1 MARSLECRSETS
13 RAWLAMGTLIK
24 VRVPDLPAADAID
37 GIRRVRARVE
47 ALETAM
53 TLFRPESPL
62 VALNASKED
71 VWLSVPG
78 DLVEPVGASLDA
90 WRESDCA
97 FDPSVAPAM
106 KAWGLYGLN
115 GSNPTREF
123 LRSWKDRPKADAVE
137 VDSANRRLRRQDAR
151 VELDM
156 GAIGKGIAVDAAL
169 SELRNA
175 GSKAALVNFGGEIG
189 VLGAPDDMPE
199 GWPVGIAHPR
209 KPGEFCAEFS
219 LKSGHLATSGDYERW
234 VSTTSGRKH
243 HILDPVMGEPVPGVV
258 SVTVW
263 RSSGIEADVASTAEF
278 VQLGRGACSGSG
290 MSILGGSGTSLR
302 LPGAGGS
309 GSGSGYPGGSGT
321 LSIVF
326 SNQWLFRSARDH

>member
-1 MARSLECRSETS
+1 
-13 RAWLAMGTLIK
+13 MGTLIE

-47 ALETAM
+47 ALEAAM

-62 VALNASKED
+62 VALNASKEGA
-71 VWLSVPG
+71 WLTVPG
-78 DLVEPVGASLDA
+78 DLADAVCASLDA
-90 WRESDCA
+90 WRDSEGA

-106 KAWGLYGLN
+106 KAWGLYDLN

-123 LRSWKDRPKADAVE
+123 LRSWKARPQADAVE
-137 VDSANRRLRRQDAR
+137 IDIANRRLRRQDAR

-156 GAIGKGIAVDAAL
+156 GAIGKGIAVDVAL

-209 KPGEFCAEFS
+209 KPGEFCAEFT
-219 LKSGHLATSGDYERW
+219 LRSGHIATSGDYERW
-234 VSTTSGRKH
+234 VDTPSGRKH
-243 HILDPVMGEPVPGVV
+243 HILDPTTGEPASGVA

-263 RSSGIEADVASTAEF
+263 RRSGREADIASTASF
-278 VQLGRGACSGSG
+278 VSLSRGNAVTQPAFVIKDGGKSWRGSD
-290 MSILGGSGTSLR
+290 SFEPLISKRRNRTGG
-302 LPGAGGS
+302 
-309 GSGSGYPGGSGT
+309 
-321 LSIVF
+321 
-326 SNQWLFRSARDH
+326 